1 MTIQTM
7 AERVRLLGRSEANS
21 LVGTLL
27 KSYDAHYYLNFKT
40 PVDLLVA
47 AILSAQTK
55 DDVVNALT
63 PKLFAKYKTA
73 RDYAKADKSEL
84 IDYVKSVSFAGN
96 KAANIINACRQI
108 AEKYDGRVPDSMDQ
122 LVELPGIGR
131 KTANTILINA
141 YGIVEGIPVDTWVI
155 KLSPRLGLS
164 ANTNPEKIEK
174 DLMELVERKYWHNV
188 AYALKAHGKQ
198 LCKAVPICSK
208 CPVSKLCPK
217 NGVTRSL

>member
-1 MTIQTM
+1 M

-63 PKLFAKYKTA
+63 PRLFAKYKTA

-96 KAANIINACRQI
+96 KAANIINTCRQI
-108 AEKYDGRVPDSMDQ
+108 AEKYDGRVPDRMDQ
-122 LVELPGIGR
+122 LVELPGNRQEDGEHDTDKRVRDSRGHTCRYLGDKALAEARPEREHKSR
-131 KTANTILINA
+131 KDR
-141 YGIVEGIPVDTWVI
+141 EGPHGAGGAQVLAQCGLCAEGAREAVVQG
-155 KLSPRLGLS
+155 SP
-164 ANTNPEKIEK
+164 
-174 DLMELVERKYWHNV
+174 DM
-188 AYALKAHGKQ
+188 Q
-198 LCKAVPICSK
+198 QVPC
-208 CPVSKLCPK
+208 
-217 NGVTRSL
+217 